1 MDSNKNKKIK
11 QREKYHKNCIFAT
24 SKKSEMASFES
35 IYNKIE
41 YNVKSAITRMKE
53 LREENS
59 LLQKE
64 NDRLKTEAAELR
76 QQLVDKDEKLKLLV
90 VTKKILYKEDKT
102 EIKKQIN
109 DWVREIDNCIELLK
123 ER

>member
-1 MDSNKNKKIK
+1 
-11 QREKYHKNCIFAT
+11 
-24 SKKSEMASFES
+24 MASFES

-41 YNVKSAITRMKE
+41 YNVKAAITRMKE
-53 LREENS
+53 LREENVR
-59 LLQKE
+59 LHLENRALKE
-64 NDRLKTEAAELR
+64 ETADLR
-76 QQLVDKDEKLKLLV
+76 RQLNDKDEKLKLLV

-102 EIKKQIN
+102 EIKRQIN

>member
-1 MDSNKNKKIK
+1 
-11 QREKYHKNCIFAT
+11 
-24 SKKSEMASFES
+24 MASFES
-35 IYNKIE
+35 IYNSIE
-41 YNVKSAITRMKE
+41 YNVKAAILRLKE
-53 LREENS
+53 FREENAK
-59 LLQKE
+59 LQKDNE
-64 NDRLKTEAAELR
+64 ALKKEIAEQR
-76 QQLVDKDEKLKLLV
+76 MQLADKDEKLKLLV

>member
-1 MDSNKNKKIK
+1 
-11 QREKYHKNCIFAT
+11 
-24 SKKSEMASFES
+24 MASFES
-35 IYNKIE
+35 IYNSIE
-41 YNVKSAITRMKE
+41 YNVKAAILRLKE
-53 LREENS
+53 LREENAK
-59 LLQKE
+59 LQKDNE
-64 NDRLKTEAAELR
+64 ALKKEIAEQR
-76 QQLVDKDEKLKLLV
+76 MQLADKDEKLKLLV

>member
-1 MDSNKNKKIK
+1 
-11 QREKYHKNCIFAT
+11 
-24 SKKSEMASFES
+24 
-35 IYNKIE
+35 
-41 YNVKSAITRMKE
+41 MKE
-53 LREENS
+53 LREENAK
-59 LLQKE
+59 LQME
-64 NDRLKTEAAELR
+64 NEALKTEAAELR
-76 QQLVDKDEKLKLLV
+76 RQLNDKDEKLKLLV